1 ISLTRFVES
10 TASEAPAPGGGSVA
24 AAVGALGSA
33 LGTMVANLSAHK
45 RGWDERWEEFSDW
58 AEQGKALCEEL
69 LGLVD
74 EDTAAFEGILAAL
87 RLPKSSEAERS
98 ERHRALQ
105 QATKRAI
112 EVPLQVMQAS
122 LKSMKVLEA
131 MAHEGNPASVSDAGV
146 GALCARA
153 AARGAYLNMRINS
166 GDLEDKRAVE
176 DLLARGKALEEE
188 AAALEVAILE
198 IVSDKL

>member
-1 ISLTRFVES
+1 
-10 TASEAPAPGGGSVA
+10 
-24 AAVGALGSA
+24 
-33 LGTMVANLSAHK
+33 
-45 RGWDERWEEFSDW
+45 
-58 AEQGKALCEEL
+58 
-69 LGLVD
+69 
-74 EDTAAFEGILAAL
+74 
-87 RLPKSSEAERS
+87 SSEAERS

-153 AARGAYLNMRINS
+153 AARGAYMNMQINS

>member
-1 ISLTRFVES
+1 
-10 TASEAPAPGGGSVA
+10 
-24 AAVGALGSA
+24 VGALGSA

-58 AEQGKALCEEL
+58 AERGKALYAEL
-69 LGLVD
+69 LRLVD
-74 EDTAAFEGILAAL
+74 EDTAAFDGILASF
-87 RLPKSSEAERS
+87 RLPQSSEAERS
-98 ERHRALQ
+98 ERHRAIQ

-112 EVPLQVMQAS
+112 EVPLQVMEAS
-122 LKSMKVLEA
+122 VRSMKVLEV
-131 MAHEGNPASVSDAGV
+131 MAQEGNPASVTDAGV

-153 AARGAYLNMRINS
+153 AARGAYMNMQINS

-188 AAALEVAILE
+188 AAALEAAILE